1 MFDVYYSYLL
11 GAAWSEGHTG
21 GRGGRGARLLFQVEK
36 IWKKFEKKKFFL
48 VNSVINLL
56 IS

>member
-1 MFDVYYSYLL
+1 MCIIPIYWGG
-11 GAAWSEGHTG
+11 GATWSEGHTG
-21 GRGGRGARLLFQVEK
+21 GRGGRGHGYYFKL
-36 IWKKFEKKKFFL
+36 KKFEKKIWKKKFFL